1 MLVNNQS
8 LERAPAYQGLLMWL
22 ALCFVVAWFGSRFE
36 PGPWY
41 AGLTKPWWTPPDW
54 LFGPVWTVLY
64 AMMGVAAWLVWRRY
78 GFAGAALP
86 LAFFIV
92 QLALN
97 AAWTWLFFGLR
108 RPDVAFAEII
118 VLWLAILVTLIS
130 FWRLERPAGILLVPY
145 LAWVS
150 FAALLNYT
158 LWQLNR

>member
-1 MLVNNQS
+1 MGRWQS
-8 LERAPAYQGLLMWL
+8 GLGL
-22 ALCFVVAWFGSRFE
+22 AGWVLLCFAAAAIGGFYP
-36 PGPWY
+36 PGDWY
-41 AGLTKPWWTPPDW
+41 ATLAKPPWNPPNW

-86 LAFFIV
+86 LAAFLI

-108 RPDVAFAEII
+108 QPGIAFVEIV
-118 VLWLAILVTLIS
+118 VLWLAILVTLVS
-130 FWRLERPAGILLVPY
+130 FWRLERTAGVLLVPY

>member
-64 AMMGVAAWLVWRRY
+64 TLMAIAAWLVWRKA
-78 GFAGAALP
+78 GFRGAP
-86 LAFFIV
+86 LALGLFLG

-97 AAWTWLFFGLR
+97 GAWSWLFFGLQQ
-108 RPDVAFAEII
+108 PGWALVDLALLAG
-118 VLWLAILVTLIS
+118 VLGAAILAFGAHHPLAA
-130 FWRLERPAGILLVPY
+130 RLLVPY
-145 LAWVS
+145 LIWVI
-150 FAALLNYT
+150 FAGMLNYA
-158 LWQLNR
+158 LWRLNP

>member
-1 MLVNNQS
+1 MGRWQSVLGLV
-8 LERAPAYQGLLMWL
+8 GWIV
-22 ALCFVVAWFGSRFE
+22 LCFAAAAIGGLYP
-36 PGPWY
+36 PGEWYGGLAKPPWN
-41 AGLTKPWWTPPDW
+41 PPNW

-108 RPDVAFAEII
+108 RPDIAFAEIV